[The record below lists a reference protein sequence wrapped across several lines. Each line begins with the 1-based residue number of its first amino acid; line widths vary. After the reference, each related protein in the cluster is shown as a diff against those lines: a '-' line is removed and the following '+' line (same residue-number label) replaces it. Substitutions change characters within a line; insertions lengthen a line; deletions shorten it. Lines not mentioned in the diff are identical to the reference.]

1 MSSRLPIIFVVLT
14 VVIDAMGIGLIMPV
28 TPDLIREINGGDIAN
43 AAIWGG
49 VLATGFAFMQF
60 LCSPLLGSLSDRHG
74 RRPILLISL
83 VVMSGV
89 YLVMAMAGSIWILLL
104 GRLGGGFAAAT
115 QSTAAAYMADIST
128 PQEKAKNFGLI
139 GAGFGIG
146 FVLGPVL
153 GGLLAGYGTRA
164 PFFAASAI
172 AAGNALLGWAVLKET
187 VTNQIRRPFEWSRAN
202 PLGALRSVA
211 KLPGLT
217 PLLLVFFFYQIA
229 TLVYPS
235 TWSYFSAERFG
246 WGPGMIGVSLALFG
260 IFYATVQG
268 LLVAPSLKYLGNRG
282 TVLTGLGLETTIL
295 FFMGFVASGAV
306 ALGLTPFAALAAI
319 GLPALQG
326 IMSRRIPD
334 NAQGELQGVLASVG
348 SVGMIVSPFV
358 MTQTFAY
365 FSSTSAPIYFP
376 GAAFL
381 LSSALMVI
389 AVLIFMNSRKPIQP
403 ILAAKETK
411 TPL

>member
-1 MSSRLPIIFVVLT
+1 MSSRLPTIFVVLT

-49 VLATGFAFMQF
+49 LLATGFATMQF
-60 LCSPLLGSLSDRHG
+60 LFSPLLGSLSDRYG

-89 YLVMAMAGSIWILLL
+89 YLVMATAGSIWILLL
-104 GRLGGGFAAAT
+104 GRLGGGIAAAT
-115 QSTAAAYMADIST
+115 HSTASAYMADIST

-164 PFFAASAI
+164 PFYAASVI
-172 AAGNALLGWAVLKET
+172 AAGNAVLGWLVLKET

-211 KLPGLT
+211 NLPGLT
-217 PLLLVFFFYQIA
+217 PLLLVYFFYQVA
-229 TLVYPS
+229 TLVYPA
-235 TWSYFSAERFG
+235 TWSYFAGERFG
-246 WGPGMIGVSLALFG
+246 WGPGMIGMSLAIFG
-260 IFYATVQG
+260 IFYAIVQG
-268 LLVAPSLKYLGNRG
+268 ALVGPSLKYMGNRG
-282 TVLTGLGLETTIL
+282 TVLAGLSLEIIVL

-326 IMSRRIPD
+326 IMSRRVPD
-334 NAQGELQGVLASVG
+334 NAQGELQGVLASV
-348 SVGMIVSPFV
+348 SSFGMILSPLI

-365 FSSTSAPIYFP
+365 FSSTSSPTYLP

-381 LSSALMVI
+381 LSSALMAI
-389 AVLIFMNSRKPIQP
+389 AAAIFINSKKPLPTISMANNP
-403 ILAAKETK
+403 
-411 TPL
+411 